1 MDIEILTLEIAI
13 GRKEL
18 CHLAFLLEIAI
29 SCINETDSLARKLWN
44 FPDKPFPAFPLL
56 FNNEIDEDVF
66 VFNKLSI
73 CFIQIYHE

>member
-44 FPDKPFPAFPLL
+44 FPDKPFPAFPP
-56 FNNEIDEDVF
+56 
-66 VFNKLSI
+66 
-73 CFIQIYHE
+73 FIQ